1 MLHFGTHKSYD
12 DDDEDDDIY
21 GIDDDWQETDDEQT
35 NLQKQNMMYKAPN
48 GNWFITLLNK
58 KNDKETFINF
68 SQIVSVNFEQEK
80 DTRNQDPK
88 ILSFGCTKQWLII
101 ATSVGVYRCKMELH
115 DWQIYARYFKE
126 NSFRALY
133 ERPILCSNIEFK
145 SN

>member
-12 DDDEDDDIY
+12 DDDDDDDIY
-21 GIDDDWQETDDEQT
+21 GIDDDWQETDDENT
-35 NLQKQNMMYKAPN
+35 NLQKQNMMYKKPI

-58 KNDKETFINF
+58 KNDEETFINI

-80 DTRNQDPK
+80 DRRNQDPK
-88 ILSFGCTKQWLII
+88 TFSFGCTKQWLII
-101 ATSVGVYRCKMELH
+101 ATSVGVYRCNMELN

-126 NSFRALY
+126 NSFMALC
-133 ERPILCSNIEFK
+133 ERPISCNNIEFK